1 MLSAEDFNYETY
13 NEEVLNAKTIVVE
26 EEE

>member
-13 NEEVLNAKTIVVE
+13 NEEVLNAKTIVE